1 MSRKKK
7 TTGGARRQ
15 LCLIDKNAPFA
26 FSEAYKS
33 LRTNVD
39 YLASTNDYHSIL
51 VTSSGPWDG
60 KSTVTLNLAIA
71 FANSGKRVVLLDC
84 DMRKASIAS
93 YLKIGRST
101 PGITSVLAHDKTL
114 QDTIL
119 HIKAHNID
127 VLPVGILPPNP
138 AETVGSAEM
147 VRLVQ
152 LLGSM
157 YDYVL
162 IDTPPV
168 SVVTDAAIM
177 SRYVDGV
184 ILVARADETTKQALN
199 MSKKRLEDVNA
210 NILGVVLN
218 DFDARAHS
226 YGSGYSYKYNY
237 YRYKDY
243 GGYDRS
249 AARGDDGD

>member
-7 TTGGARRQ
+7 TTGGERRQ
-15 LCLIDKNAPFA
+15 LRLIDKNAPFD

-60 KSTVTLNLAIA
+60 KSIVTLNLAIS
-71 FANSGKRVVLLDC
+71 FANSGKRVILLDC
-84 DMRKASIAS
+84 DMRKASIAG
-93 YLKIGRST
+93 YLKIGRSV
-101 PGITSVLAHDKTL
+101 PGVTSVLDRSHILQEVIIHDKER
-114 QDTIL
+114 
-119 HIKAHNID
+119 NID

-138 AETVGSAEM
+138 AETVGSARM
-147 VRLVQ
+147 VQLVRL
-152 LLGSM
+152 LCGM

-184 ILVARADETTKQALN
+184 ILVARADETTKQALE

-218 DFDARAHS
+218 DFDARVHS
-226 YGSGYSYKYNY
+226 YGSGYSYKYG
-237 YRYKDY
+237 YRYSDY
-243 GGYDRS
+243 GGYDRTS
-249 AARGDDGD
+249 RGDEDDT